1 MTDPAIDKDLLE
13 ILACPETH
21 QSLAEADADL
31 LAKVNG
37 RIESGLTNRGGAQ
50 VEEPLEAGLVRED
63 GQVVYPVR
71 DGIPVLLVD
80 EAIEL

>member
-1 MTDPAIDKDLLE
+1 MIDKELLE

-31 LAKVNG
+31 LAQVNG
-37 RIESGLTNRGGAQ
+37 RIASGLTNRGGAK
-50 VEEPLEAGLVRED
+50 VEEPLEGGLVRED
-63 GQVVYPVR
+63 KKWVYPVR